1 MKRSVIAILIALLC
15 CFGACSVEETSSGA
29 QNSYNSQDSMEI
41 EDSQSTQ
48 DSPIP
53 ENPEENEDSLQITTP
68 YSAENLKTVFFT
80 DTEKALT
87 VDVSK
92 NTHLQTL
99 LLGVKY
105 YKPEAIEAP
114 QPAQIEVKY
123 TLSLQGMDLQIGADG
138 VVCFLFEDGTKQ
150 NAVVLQNEFAY
161 LETLI
166 EGNVFSFN
174 GYTTGQTVQVFN
186 SGNAEGTIADKQAF
200 LDALKGMRFVK
211 LNNKEHY
218 QIGSKGYTIRIDEEE
233 IAVYKKHVVFNG
245 DLYVVYEGDFDF
257 LKDIKFDASS
267 GWLPWL

>member
-15 CFGACSVEETSSGA
+15 CFGACSVEEMSSGA

-48 DSPIP
+48 DSQIP
-53 ENPEENEDSLQITTP
+53 ENSEENEDSLQITTP
-68 YSAENLKTVFFT
+68 YGAENLKTVFFT

-87 VDVSK
+87 VDVSE
-92 NTHLQTL
+92 NTQLQAL

-105 YKPEAIEAP
+105 YKPEAVDVS
-114 QPAQIEVKY
+114 QFAQMAVKY
-123 TLSLQGMDLQIGADG
+123 TVSLQGMDLQIHDSG
-138 VVCFLFEDGTKQ
+138 VVCFLFEDGTEQ
-150 NAVVLQNEFAY
+150 NVVVLQNEFAY

-166 EGNVFSFN
+166 EGNVFSFE
-174 GYTTGQTVQVFN
+174 GYTAEQTVQVFN
-186 SGNAEGTIADKQAF
+186 DGNGEGTIADKQAF

-218 QIGSKGYTIRIDEEE
+218 QIGTKGYTIRIDEDE